1 MADAKPSMLGAMLR
15 VLWAPRDAFDA
26 VIARGGGFNW
36 IFPLLALEM
45 LIDRPETA
53 AILGMRLGD
62 APFAAASTLV
72 RYAVG
77 PAFLV
82 FAAGVALHYA
92 SRGRENTLDMEV
104 GAGLVTLAW
113 VPHTVWL
120 AISVVL
126 ARVGLDHPLLP
137 HHPVRALAPR
147 GDLWEIMA
155 SAIEIAPVAVFTAL
169 AYRHVRSGA
178 SSTPRGSPRWAAPL
192 ALSAAAAVIL
202 TSLATNAAYVRENW
216 ESIRP
221 VGSGD
226 TLPQAR
232 LSGLSGPALDTES
245 LRGKVVLVDF
255 WATWCGP
262 CRQTL
267 PTLQSMYEALEGE
280 DFVLLS
286 VNVEPDDPEGVRDY
300 LEENEL
306 SFPVYV
312 DDRNLQAR
320 MHVDTLPTMFLV
332 DRRGVIR
339 EMHVGAWG
347 VGAMRKKIE
356 RLLAESGSPGA
367 S

>member
-1 MADAKPSMLGAMLR
+1 MAEAKPSMVRAMLR
-15 VLWAPRDAFDA
+15 VLFAPRSAFDA
-26 VIARGGGFNW
+26 VLARGGGFNW

-45 LIDRPETA
+45 LVERPDA
-53 AILGMRLGD
+53 VAVLGMRLTD
-62 APFAAASTLV
+62 APLAAASTFI

-77 PAFLV
+77 PAVAV
-82 FAAGVALHYA
+82 FGAGVALHYA
-92 SRGRENTLDMEV
+92 TRGRAKTLDMEV

-120 AISVVL
+120 ALSVLL
-126 ARVGLDHPLLP
+126 ARAGLDHPLMP
-137 HHPVRALAPR
+137 HHPVRALASR
-147 GDLWEIMA
+147 GDLWELGA
-155 SAIEIAPVAVFTAL
+155 LAIEIAPVALFVFL
-169 AYRHVRSGA
+169 AYRHVTGVAEA
-178 SSTPRGSPRWAAPL
+178 SAPPRWAAPV
-192 ALSAAAAVIL
+192 ALGTAAL
-202 TSLATNAAYVRENW
+202 LLLGSLSSNAAYVRYNW

-226 TLPQAR
+226 ELPKTR
-232 LSGLSGPALDTES
+232 LSSLSGPGLDTES

-267 PTLQSMYEALEGE
+267 PTLQSLHDELDAE

-286 VNVEPDDPEGVRDY
+286 VNVEPEDPEGVRAF
-300 LEENEL
+300 LEEYGL

-312 DDRNLQAR
+312 DDERLQRR

-332 DRRGVIR
+332 DRAGVIR

-347 VGAMRKKIE
+347 VGAMRPKIE
-356 RLLAESGSPGA
+356 ALLRES
-367 S
+367 